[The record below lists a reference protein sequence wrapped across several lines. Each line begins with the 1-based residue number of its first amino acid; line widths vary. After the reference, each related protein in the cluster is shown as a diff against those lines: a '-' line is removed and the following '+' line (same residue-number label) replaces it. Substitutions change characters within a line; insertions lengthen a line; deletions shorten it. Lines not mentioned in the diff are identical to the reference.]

1 MACLTTC
8 RHDAPGRALLSW
20 SAYSYGTVAGAY
32 PMRLKVYNG
41 ATPLSRNNPHSTH
54 TKLSLKE
61 RSTTMSKKFPFT
73 RSISKQNVIALA
85 FNKETAEPFNTSV
98 TIAPPIA
105 DTKRLEK
112 AVAAKVDSATVKF
125 IEIVDVTVD
134 EKVYGITLEDFMSH
148 AVELDPKTRS
158 PLTAEI

>member
-1 MACLTTC
+1 
-8 RHDAPGRALLSW
+8 
-20 SAYSYGTVAGAY
+20 
-32 PMRLKVYNG
+32 
-41 ATPLSRNNPHSTH
+41 
-54 TKLSLKE
+54 
-61 RSTTMSKKFPFT
+61 MSKKFPFT

-112 AVAAKVDSATVKF
+112 AVAAKVDSDTIKF
-125 IEIVDVTVD
+125 IEIVDVTID
-134 EKVYGITLEDFMSH
+134 EKVYGITLDDFMAH

-158 PLTAEI
+158 PLPLKSKQILT